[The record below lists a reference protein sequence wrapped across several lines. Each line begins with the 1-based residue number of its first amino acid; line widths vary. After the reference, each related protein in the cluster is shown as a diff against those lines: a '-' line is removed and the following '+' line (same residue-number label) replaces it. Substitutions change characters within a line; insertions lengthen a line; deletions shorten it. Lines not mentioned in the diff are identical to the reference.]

1 MRMLCCSWV
10 VSRESWVL
18 SKWSGRLLM
27 MATQVR
33 KEKEVQTKDR
43 VSYPKH
49 CLVGLLRGAPMFVS
63 SHPNMVTGT

>member
-1 MRMLCCSWV
+1 MLQLGG
-10 VSRESWVL
+10 ESWVL

-27 MATQVR
+27 METKLR

-43 VSYPKH
+43 GSYLKH
-49 CLVGLLRGAPMFVS
+49 CLVGLLRGPMFVS